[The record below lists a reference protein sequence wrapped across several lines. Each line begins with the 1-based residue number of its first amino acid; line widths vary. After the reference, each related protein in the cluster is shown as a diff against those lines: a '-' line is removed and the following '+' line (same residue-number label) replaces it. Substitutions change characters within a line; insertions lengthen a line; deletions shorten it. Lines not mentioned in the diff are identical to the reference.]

1 MEPKVLD
8 ARLVL
13 NQLLYCMRFETYE
26 QAGLKIRNIPFE
38 QDAFPRS
45 FLVRGKMDK
54 LLNFAFR
61 ISKSALQRIHSYLF
75 KCARLKCSW
84 NLPST
89 RNLSGLKWSG
99 SGKSI
104 GLNMTDSNEA
114 LNRVIIKRNYSASGF
129 RHLNNKKT
137 LSLTS
142 VPCLIK
148 YPPTSVSWMH
158 LCKSESPTGLNLKF
172 SSRTAL
178 K

>member
-8 ARLVL
+8 ARLVP
-13 NQLLYCMRFETYE
+13 NQFLHCLRFETYE

-38 QDAFPRS
+38 QDAFLRS
-45 FLVRGKMDK
+45 FLVQGKMDK
-54 LLNFAFR
+54 LLHFAFR
-61 ISKSALQRIHSYLF
+61 ISKSGRIHSYLS

-89 RNLSGLKWSG
+89 RNRSGLKWSG